1 MSQVTFHSSD
11 VESILRD
18 GDLSKPLSTV
28 YKYLFPETTKL
39 IQPCRML
46 CTAVVPDMDDED
58 WKDVWEVPFNRL
70 VSARDRLIHYKFL
83 LLKNVLHYQ
92 YKVQNS

>member
-39 IQPCRML
+39 I
-46 CTAVVPDMDDED
+46 
-58 WKDVWEVPFNRL
+58 
-70 VSARDRLIHYKFL
+70 
-83 LLKNVLHYQ
+83 
-92 YKVQNS
+92 

>member
-1 MSQVTFHSSD
+1 
-11 VESILRD
+11 
-18 GDLSKPLSTV
+18 
-28 YKYLFPETTKL
+28 
-39 IQPCRML
+39 ML

-58 WKDVWEVPFNRL
+58 WEDVWEVPFNRL